1 MIRLVPQMTP
11 KAYRFVGEMREVA
24 DFTEDEAS
32 TRIYEGAAQIF
43 QRIANAKEEGTPGDG
58 GDIDVLLQFVG
69 EAKTLWEKDKG
80 TTWIAPN

>member
-24 DFTEDEAS
+24 NFTEDEAS

-43 QRIANAKEEGTPGDG
+43 QRIANAKEEDG
-58 GDIDVLLQFVG
+58 GDIDVLLQFIG

-80 TTWIAPN
+80 TTWIAPS